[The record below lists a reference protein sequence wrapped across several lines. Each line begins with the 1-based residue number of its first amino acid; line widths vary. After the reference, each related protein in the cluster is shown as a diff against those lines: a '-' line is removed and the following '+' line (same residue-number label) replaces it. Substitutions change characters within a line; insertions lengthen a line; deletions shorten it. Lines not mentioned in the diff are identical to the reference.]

1 MYVSKFKFQAVSNA
15 LQIIEK
21 IFKYFCADFT
31 KSKLVLTLKLSS
43 FQFYSNFNDINLYLK
58 QLTNEDKNLM
68 LGNLFFKYFFL

>member
-1 MYVSKFKFQAVSNA
+1 MYGSKFKFQDLSN
-15 LQIIEK
+15 LLLITEK
-21 IFKYFCADFT
+21 IIKYFCADFT

-43 FQFYSNFNDINLYLK
+43 FQFYSNFNDINLYSK